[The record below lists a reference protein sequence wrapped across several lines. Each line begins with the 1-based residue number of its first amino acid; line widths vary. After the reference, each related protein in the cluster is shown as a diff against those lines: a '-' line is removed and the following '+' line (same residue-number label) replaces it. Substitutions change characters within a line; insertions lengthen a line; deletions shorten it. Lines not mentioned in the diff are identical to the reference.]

1 MGIFPTVARINH
13 SCKPNAHHFF
23 NPDTGEEEVFVMLII
38 NSSTKFSSCSPLSS
52 PPSCVITNIII
63 ITAIGEC
70 HSTNYVSLTFLSL
83 VLLFSIP
90 KMSQFFLNTTPF
102 CHPLFIVQLLCPIVF
117 GTTIGAGSPDDL
129 N

>member
-23 NPDTGEEEVFVMLII
+23 NPDTGEEEVFFMLII

-52 PPSCVITNIII
+52 LPSCVITNIII

-70 HSTNYVSLTFLSL
+70 HSTNYVSLTFL
-83 VLLFSIP
+83 VLLCSIP
-90 KMSQFFLNTTPF
+90 KMSQFCQNTNPF
-102 CHPLFIVQLLCPIVF
+102 CFTLFIVQLLCPFVS
-117 GTTIGAGSPDDL
+117 GTTIEAGRPDDL